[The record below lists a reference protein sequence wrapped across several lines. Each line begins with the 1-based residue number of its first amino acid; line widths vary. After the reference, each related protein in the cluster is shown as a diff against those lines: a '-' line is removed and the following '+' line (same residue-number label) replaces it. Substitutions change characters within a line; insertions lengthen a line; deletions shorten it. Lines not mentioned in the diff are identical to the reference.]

1 MTDDRGAG
9 DRSTDDQSGDTPP
22 PELVEFSSRL
32 SKVQKARAKKEA
44 PVPGSN
50 HGAALRLGSDFIAGI
65 IVGGLL
71 GWGIDRS
78 FGTTP
83 WGLIVFLSL
92 GFVVGTRLAIRSA
105 KEINEAAESSDDAD

>member
-1 MTDDRGAG
+1 MTDDRGSDDDPST
-9 DRSTDDQSGDTPP
+9 DRSDDASQSD
-22 PELVEFSSRL
+22 LNEFSSRL
-32 SKVQKARAKKEA
+32 SKVQKTRAINEA

-65 IVGGLL
+65 VVGGLL
-71 GWGIDRS
+71 GWGVDRT

-92 GFVVGTRLAIRSA
+92 GFVTGTHLAIRTA
-105 KEINEAAESSDDAD
+105 KEINEQGDESS